1 MMGSNELQLLVQRAL
16 YAVVNASLESE
27 TELLALSHD
36 VIGFRR
42 VKLATIL
49 ILARSVWGYKIFV
62 SSIMS
67 VVICTF

>member
-1 MMGSNELQLLVQRAL
+1 MMGSNELQLLVQRVL

-27 TELLALSHD
+27 TELLALSDD

-49 ILARSVWGYKIFV
+49 ILARSVW
-62 SSIMS
+62 S
-67 VVICTF
+67 